1 LAKKLDSESIGVSSA
16 YNSIQLGKEM
26 SVVEEEDLELY
37 KDLIL
42 DSTNLN
48 FNIFDFA
55 KKIKR
60 SRVLPTLAKQTIES
74 MQLM

>member
-1 LAKKLDSESIGVSSA
+1 MAKKLDSESIGVSSA

>member
-1 LAKKLDSESIGVSSA
+1 MAKKLDAESIDGSSI
-16 YNSIQLGKEM
+16 NSSLQINKEM

-48 FNIFDFA
+48 FNLFDFA

-74 MQLM
+74 M

>member
-1 LAKKLDSESIGVSSA
+1 MAKKLDAESIGVSSA

-48 FNIFDFA
+48 FNLFDFA

>member
-1 LAKKLDSESIGVSSA
+1 
-16 YNSIQLGKEM
+16 M

-48 FNIFDFA
+48 FNLFDFSS
-55 KKIKR
+55 KIKR
-60 SRVLPTLAKQTIES
+60 SRVLPTLTKQTIES

>member
-1 LAKKLDSESIGVSSA
+1 VKKLDSESIGVSSA

>member
-48 FNIFDFA
+48 FNLFDFA

>member
-1 LAKKLDSESIGVSSA
+1 MAKKLDSESIGVSSA

-48 FNIFDFA
+48 FNLFDFA

>member
-1 LAKKLDSESIGVSSA
+1 
-16 YNSIQLGKEM
+16 M

-37 KDLIL
+37 KDLIM

-48 FNIFDFA
+48 FNLFDFCL
-55 KKIKR
+55 KIER
-60 SRVLPTLAKQTIES
+60 SRVLPTLAKRTIES

>member
-1 LAKKLDSESIGVSSA
+1 LAKKLDAESIGVSSA

-48 FNIFDFA
+48 FNLFDFA